1 MTYLLYRLHLLARQ
15 LLPLRPWCLGL
26 AGLAAGI
33 AGYALL
39 GAGNSPPLMLRLGL
53 VLALWLLLSY
63 ACIGLFQHLPPP
75 VLPLDGWWQ
84 RICSRIRVLG
94 YQLLALL
101 MLLTGLLLLSL
112 SLKLVFI
119 R

>member
-1 MTYLLYRLHLLARQ
+1 MLYRLHLLARL

-26 AGLAAGI
+26 AGLAASL

-39 GAGNSPPLMLRLGL
+39 KSGNSPTLLLRLSL

-63 ACIGLFQHLPPP
+63 ACIGLFQQLPPP
-75 VLPLDGWWQ
+75 VLPLDRWWQ
-84 RICSRIRVLG
+84 RAYTRLRLLC
-94 YQLLALL
+94 YQCLALL
-101 MLLTGLLLLSL
+101 MGFTSLVLLSL
-112 SLKLVFI
+112 SLKLLFI